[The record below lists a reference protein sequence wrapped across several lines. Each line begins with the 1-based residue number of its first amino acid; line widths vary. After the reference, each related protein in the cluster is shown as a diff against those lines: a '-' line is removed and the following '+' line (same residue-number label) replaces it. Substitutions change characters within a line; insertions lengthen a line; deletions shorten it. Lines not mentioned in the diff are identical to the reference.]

1 MTLIVNLNTVAGRL
15 FALGL
20 DSKEI
25 ADALSLSESTV
36 CDALAEP
43 KADGGRAS

>member
-1 MTLIVNLNTVAGRL
+1 MTLLVNLSVVTARL

-25 ADALSLSESTV
+25 ADALSLSESTI
-36 CDALAEP
+36 CDALADT
-43 KADGGRAS
+43 KAG